1 MDNLFVQTFVMCL
14 FIGIWNVVAIVFFRL
29 WNGQD
34 EISTWK
40 AELCALA
47 PAAYTARLMGVE
59 ERTIIICCVI
69 TLIALVPGIFRNY
82 CSDDEDAG
90 G

>member
-1 MDNLFVQTFVMCL
+1 MKTVFVQTFVMCL

-34 EISTWK
+34 GISTWK

-69 TLIALVPGIFRNY
+69 TLIVLVPGIFRKH
-82 CSDDEDAG
+82 STEEEDTHG
-90 G
+90 